1 MTAEEILLRLAVILA
16 AGVGAQWLAW
26 RLRLPS
32 ILLLLVAGFMLGP
45 VTEFVDP
52 DELFGDLLL
61 PFVSVAVAVI
71 LFEGGLS
78 LRLRDI
84 PDIGGVVPRLVTV
97 GAAITGF
104 LGALGAHLI
113 IGLDEGVAILAGAIL
128 IVTGPTVIVPMLEQ
142 IRPIGRV
149 STILRWESIVIDPI
163 GANAPSQS
171 FGGGPA
177 LRTLREMTPGVHRP
191 VPPPPSSITKARASA
206 RA

>member
-1 MTAEEILLRLAVILA
+1 M
-16 AGVGAQWLAW
+16 
-26 RLRLPS
+26 
-32 ILLLLVAGFMLGP
+32 GP

-52 DELFGDLLL
+52 DELLGDLLL
-61 PFVSVAVAVI
+61 PFVFVAVAVI

-78 LRLRDI
+78 LRLRDLL
-84 PDIGGVVPRLVTV
+84 DIGGVVPWLVTV

-149 STILRWESIVIDPI
+149 STILRWEGIVIDPI
-163 GANAPSQS
+163 
-171 FGGGPA
+171 
-177 LRTLREMTPGVHRP
+177 RTRQRRVWP
-191 VPPPPSSITKARASA
+191 VWRRRARTSSA
-206 RA
+206 RR

>member
-1 MTAEEILLRLAVILA
+1 MTAEEILLRLAIILA

-32 ILLLLVAGFMLGP
+32 ILLLLVAGFILGP
-45 VTEFVDP
+45 VSGFVDP
-52 DELFGDLLL
+52 EELFGDLLL
-61 PFVSVAVAVI
+61 PFISVAVAVI

-113 IGLDEGVAILAGAIL
+113 IGLDEGWPSSPAGVAIS
-128 IVTGPTVIVPMLEQ
+128 
-142 IRPIGRV
+142 RR
-149 STILRWESIVIDPI
+149 
-163 GANAPSQS
+163 
-171 FGGGPA
+171 
-177 LRTLREMTPGVHRP
+177 
-191 VPPPPSSITKARASA
+191 
-206 RA
+206 